1 LPNYSAGY
9 ACSATSNLNFN
20 PASQNHQGPKTA
32 LNWVKYASYASFET
46 NAVWSTYL
54 DKIMEGGMRTFM
66 SILTATVVAT
76 AAFAQD
82 QDIETVIG
90 EQLQAFNERDVQDA
104 WQYASPMI
112 QGLFGTPD
120 NFGNMVRNGY
130 PMVWT
135 NREVE
140 FLDLG
145 DVNGV
150 LTQRVLIRDLDGVA
164 YILEY
169 AMVET
174 AEGWRINGV
183 QVLPAPDVAA

>member
-1 LPNYSAGY
+1 MRYLIGLLF
-9 ACSATSNLNFN
+9 ATFVS
-20 PASQNHQGPKTA
+20 
-32 LNWVKYASYASFET
+32 
-46 NAVWSTYL
+46 
-54 DKIMEGGMRTFM
+54 
-66 SILTATVVAT
+66 T
-76 AAFAQD
+76 AAVAQD
-82 QDIETVIG
+82 QSVEDVIG
-90 EQLQAFNERDVQDA
+90 DQLQAFNDRDVQDA

-112 QGLFGTPD
+112 QGMFQTPE

-145 DVNGV
+145 EVNGV
-150 LTQRVLIRDLDGVA
+150 LTQRVLIRDGEGVA

-169 AMVET
+169 AMIET
-174 AEGWRINGV
+174 PDGWRINGV